1 MTIEKSKKNLYKVYS
16 EDTRN
21 LAGKDSWMIDNSYKY
36 KIIDETEFNNKYS
49 VCNSDGSKYKKY
61 ILVCYKEND
70 NIKYVDIPD
79 ESYLDRLKDI
89 IKTYSVE
96 EIVSTCTSF
105 DSMYNEAYYFHVDD
119 FYFIKYLM
127 DEELFKTLESN
138 NDYEIIIDKLRFDTS
153 KSN

>member
-1 MTIEKSKKNLYKVYS
+1 MKIN
-16 EDTRN
+16 DI
-21 LAGKDSWMIDNSYKY
+21 IDNNYKY
-36 KIIDETEFNNKYS
+36 KIISDIEFSNKYLM
-49 VCNSDGSKYKKY
+49 CNSDGSKYKKY

-70 NIKYVDIPD
+70 NIKYVDIPN

-96 EIVSTCTSF
+96 EIISTCISS
-105 DSMYNEAYYFHVDD
+105 DSMYNEAYYFHIDD

-127 DEELFKTLESN
+127 DEELFKTFESN
-138 NDYEIIIDKLRFDTS
+138 NDYEKIVNKLGFDTS